1 MKCHK
6 KSLGIGGMSNDV
18 TRRACCV
25 PVGRAVAAHMHG
37 PIYRIGA
44 WLARSSSP
52 HPFLESS
59 PSCQIV
65 PRLVNH
71 LRGRKC
77 GLTHGEAGLAF
88 MNTFIRDL
96 SSNCD
101 NMNDNAPFVLSQL
114 RMATMTRMTRT
125 FMWMSNQSSWKEQ
138 SDSPTRR

>member
-1 MKCHK
+1 
-6 KSLGIGGMSNDV
+6 
-18 TRRACCV
+18 
-25 PVGRAVAAHMHG
+25 MHG

-88 MNTFIRDL
+88 MNTFTRDL

-101 NMNDNAPFVLSQL
+101 DMNDNAPFVLSQL

-125 FMWMSNQSSWKEQ
+125 FMWMSNQSVVGKSKVIHPPDANGYTFHLCYHA
-138 SDSPTRR
+138 SLTPHPMSASPK